1 MTVSVTVYT
10 TPICGYC
17 SSAKQ
22 LLQAKGVA
30 YEEIGMH
37 DISSDERRALK
48 QKTNNYRTVPQIFI
62 GDTFIG
68 GFNEL
73 KQMNREGELDKL
85 LAG

>member
-1 MTVSVTVYT
+1 MTVSVKVYT

-17 SSAKQ
+17 SNAKQ
-22 LLQAKGVA
+22 LLQSKGVA

-37 DISSDERRALK
+37 DISSDERRDLR

-62 GDTFIG
+62 GETFIG

-73 KQMNREGELDKL
+73 NQMNREGELDKL